1 MRIKLSAVF
10 SSVKFYGVVAVL
22 ATSVAVAYWLRTT
35 HVQVPDYAGNS
46 VTIYPR
52 SIFNREVVDV
62 RSGKRVRLVPDRR
75 PVLLVLLSGTEC
87 PSCLDENAVWERL
100 AEYREQLRV
109 IGVFTGTTTEDV
121 DAYVRMRRPTFEMY
135 RLSGRDPLS
144 QEYAG
149 DQVTQYV
156 NGDHAYVQGVE
167 LAYQQHLS
175 YLPGVLKGAQMNA
188 NFTYTGSRNYK
199 LTGRTDN
206 PALVGQAPVS
216 WNVGPSYATKC
227 SLVTIG
233 VSHNGA
239 NIYAYQYL
247 STGPGAVP
255 FGVAGP
261 NGDNYFFAHTQVD
274 AKASYYLGKGF
285 TALAIGE
292 NMNNAV
298 FGFYN
303 GSQQYMVQREYYKPT
318 YSGGIRWTRSH
329 E

>member
-1 MRIKLSAVF
+1 
-10 SSVKFYGVVAVL
+10 
-22 ATSVAVAYWLRTT
+22 
-35 HVQVPDYAGNS
+35 
-46 VTIYPR
+46 
-52 SIFNREVVDV
+52 
-62 RSGKRVRLVPDRR
+62 
-75 PVLLVLLSGTEC
+75 
-87 PSCLDENAVWERL
+87 
-100 AEYREQLRV
+100 
-109 IGVFTGTTTEDV
+109 
-121 DAYVRMRRPTFEMY
+121 
-135 RLSGRDPLS
+135 
-144 QEYAG
+144 
-149 DQVTQYV
+149 
-156 NGDHAYVQGVE
+156 
-167 LAYQQHLS
+167 
-175 YLPGVLKGAQMNA
+175 
-188 NFTYTGSRNYK
+188 
-199 LTGRTDN
+199 
-206 PALVGQAPVS
+206 VGQAPVS